1 MKAQEKRQYQINDLQ
16 AIDKAFEE
24 YRSVLYQLP
33 TGGGKS
39 VIATNFIAERKD
51 KNILI
56 LAHKRR
62 LLTQMGEHLKNIGVT
77 RSGLLVSGKAE
88 NMDANI
94 VVVSIRSAV
103 KDARLEALLEKEWDY
118 VIIDEARHSRTG
130 SYDKVLDQLK
140 EAHPNCR
147 ILGLDATP
155 YRKDRKRLDK
165 HFQYMVVSE
174 ENVATLTAKGYLQ
187 ACKVIQTPIDKEALK
202 EQVKEVANDYQQ
214 QALSD
219 YMRQEKYLDYVVSNY
234 TENGEGRQAVVF
246 AVDKSH
252 AKDLQAKFAAA
263 GYKVGQIDS
272 DMSVDEV
279 EKAFKAFET
288 KAIQILI
295 NIEMAT
301 EGVDLPNCGCII
313 GARPT
318 KSLTLYLQMGGRG
331 TRPDG
336 EFSYFILLDCCGW
349 TEEFGT
355 LASPKHWSLNPE
367 IDPNNPRKKNKIVGR
382 RANGELVEDITDFM
396 GEIIELT
403 PEEYIKQLSGGL
415 ESAKKANLSIDD
427 KIKELLEALV
437 QLFTLLMKKEAN
449 EFVFKSVLDRYDSS
463 KVQIRFATKNHTIEE
478 DWDYIYYGEIVLG
491 EKQIYAKLSEAGGYY
506 TKKQPITEYMRLSK
520 GVSLLNQTFLEE
532 KDAEKLRGKA
542 TDLLEQVSDLSK
554 SKIDLNEFREAA
566 KKAKREQWEKKVE
579 DHAKL
584 EGCFEFVG
592 TSIDT
597 SDYFKDGSYSWKIIG
612 IKIPN
617 KQINKHHNTI
627 IVVTQHYDRWKSQL
641 TGEPRE
647 EEKKY
652 IKGERVLQII
662 EDAKWGEIQES

>member
-62 LLTQMGEHLKNIGVT
+62 LLTQMGQHLKNIGVA

-103 KDARLEALLEKEWDY
+103 KDARLEVLLEKDWDY
-118 VIIDEARHSRTG
+118 VIIDEARHSRTS

-174 ENVATLTAKGYLQ
+174 ENVATLTTKGYLQ

-219 YMRQEKYLDYVVSNY
+219 YMRQDKYLDYVVNNY
-234 TENGEGRQAVVF
+234 KENGEGRQAVVF

-252 AKDLQAKFAAA
+252 AKDLQAKFVAA

-382 RANGELVEDITDFM
+382 KANGELVEDITDFM

-427 KIKELLEALV
+427 KIKELLEALA
-437 QLFTLLMKKEAN
+437 QLLALLMKKEAN
-449 EFVFKSVLDRYDSS
+449 EFVFKSVIDRYESS
-463 KVQIRFATKNHTIEE
+463 KAQICFATKNHTVEE
-478 DWDYIYYGEIVLG
+478 DWDYIYYSEIVFG
-491 EKQIYAKLSEAGGYY
+491 DKQIYAKLSEAEGYY
-506 TKKQPITEYMRLSK
+506 TKRQPITEYMKLSK

-542 TDLLEQVSDLSK
+542 ADLLEQVSDLSK

-579 DHAKL
+579 EQAKL
-584 EGCFEFVG
+584 EGCFEFINS
-592 TSIDT
+592 SIDT
-597 SDYFKDGSYSWKIIG
+597 ASYFKDGSYGQKIIG

-627 IVVTQHYDRWKSQL
+627 IVVVQYYDRWKSQF

-652 IKGERVLQII
+652 IKGEKVFQMI

>member
-1 MKAQEKRQYQINDLQ
+1 MKTQERIYQTNDLA
-16 AIDKAFEE
+16 AIAKAFEE

-39 VIATNFIAERKD
+39 VIATRFID
-51 KNILI
+51 KHKEKNVLI

-62 LLTQMGEHLKNIGVT
+62 LLTQMGQHLANIGVK

-103 KDARLEALLEKEWDY
+103 KDARLEALLEREWDY
-118 VIIDEARHSRTG
+118 IIIDEARHSRTN
-130 SYDKVLDQLK
+130 SYDKVLERLTA
-140 EAHPNCR
+140 EHPNAR
-147 ILGLDATP
+147 LLGLDATP

-165 HFQYMVVSE
+165 HFQYMVISE
-174 ENVATLTAKGYLQ
+174 EDVASLTVKGYLQ

-202 EQVKEVANDYQQ
+202 ETVKEVANDYQQ
-214 QALSD
+214 EALSN
-219 YMRQEKYLDYVVSNY
+219 YMRQPKYLDYVVQNY
-234 TENGEGRQAVVF
+234 RENGEGRQAVAF
-246 AVDKSH
+246 AVDKVH
-252 AKDLQAKFAAA
+252 AKDLKDKFAAA
-263 GYKVGQIDS
+263 GYKVAQIDS
-272 DMSVDEV
+272 DMSVDEI
-279 EKAFKAFET
+279 EKAFKDFET
-288 KAIQILI
+288 KKIQILI

-367 IDPNNPRKKNKIVGR
+367 IDPNNPRKKNKVVGR
-382 RANGELVEDITDFM
+382 KANGELVEDITDFI

-415 ESAKKANLSIDD
+415 EAAKKANLSIDD
-427 KIKELLEALV
+427 KITDLFNQLIKLIAQLLAKQSTE
-437 QLFTLLMKKEAN
+437 FTFKVERREHSDQKIQI
-449 EFVFKSVLDRYDSS
+449 VFTTRD
-463 KVQIRFATKNHTIEE
+463 HTVDE
-478 DWDYIYYGEIVLG
+478 DWDYLHVGKICMKDNTPYVTVEEPSSYY
-491 EKQIYAKLSEAGGYY
+491 KRR
-506 TKKQPITEYMRLSK
+506 TPITEYMK
-520 GVSLLNQTFLEE
+520 VMIGAGALN
-532 KDAEKLRGKA
+532 KA
-542 TDLLEQVSDLSK
+542 FFDDDKAKTAHQYNELTEQVFDLQK
-554 SKIDLNEFREAA
+554 SKIDLDEFRQAQE
-566 KKAKREQWEKKVE
+566 KIKEEQWQKKVE
-579 DHAKL
+579 EQANIH
-584 EGCFEFVG
+584 GCFEG
-592 TSIDT
+592 LTEIDT
-597 SDYFKDGSYSWKIIG
+597 NDFFKDGNYSDKIIA
-612 IKIPN
+612 IKVPN

-627 IVVTQHYDRWKSQL
+627 TLVLSRIDRWNKDK
-641 TGEPRE
+641 PAVIRE

-652 IKGERVLQII
+652 VKGEKVFELLKKG
-662 EDAKWGEIQES
+662 KWAEEVK